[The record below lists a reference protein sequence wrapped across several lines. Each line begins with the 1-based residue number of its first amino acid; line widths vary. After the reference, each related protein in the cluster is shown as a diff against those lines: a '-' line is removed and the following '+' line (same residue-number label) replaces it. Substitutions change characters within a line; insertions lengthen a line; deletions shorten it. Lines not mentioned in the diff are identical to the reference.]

1 MLSQEEKDCIKKI
14 AENSDMLPEREAYRL
29 AGYGAAMADMK
40 EKQEQ
45 AGEDQDGRQA
55 VE

>member
-29 AGYGAAMADMK
+29 VGYGAAVADMK

-45 AGEDQDGRQA
+45 AGEAESGKRED
-55 VE
+55 E

>member
-29 AGYGAAMADMK
+29 VGYGAAVADMK

-45 AGEDQDGRQA
+45 DVEREGE
-55 VE
+55 